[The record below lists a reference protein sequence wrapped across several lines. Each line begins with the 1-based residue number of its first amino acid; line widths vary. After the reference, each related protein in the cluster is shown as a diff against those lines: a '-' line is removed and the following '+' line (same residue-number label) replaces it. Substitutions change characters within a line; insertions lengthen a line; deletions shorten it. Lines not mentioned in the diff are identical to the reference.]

1 MQVMDTRTKPRQ
13 IWRQQV
19 GNWVSLANSIM
30 IFFFFPSRRKIMR
43 NDSNAASSYIISGSY
58 SAHCIL

>member
-30 IFFFFPSRRKIMR
+30 IFFFFSFKEE
-43 NDSNAASSYIISGSY
+43 NNEK
-58 SAHCIL
+58 